1 VLGQKGKQRG
11 LLLALASWQMN
22 NSEKYDYTI
31 IGAGIVGIAIGIALL
46 EKNSKKKVAIVD
58 KELQPGV
65 HASGRNSGVLHAGFY
80 YSPDSLKAKFC
91 KVGNQELSEYCK
103 KNNLPFKNIG
113 KVVVTKDSSEIG
125 RLRDL
130 FERGLKNGI
139 NLELLPQK
147 ELDKIE
153 PSANTSQEFI
163 WSPTT
168 SIADPKLVNLSLA
181 DKFINLGG
189 VFYFDQKAKL
199 VEKNGVVELVLNS
212 KTFPTETII
221 NSSGAAA
228 AMLAKQVGV
237 GKEFVCL
244 PFLGSYWRSKQN
256 SQTPTKLIYPV
267 PNPVNPFLGVHTTNT
282 LSGDIKLGP
291 TAFPVIGKEQYK
303 LTEGFNFNELR
314 EFIVAS
320 KSMMKS
326 KSMDFRSLAFTELL
340 KQFKFKVVSNS
351 KYLSDTIK
359 LNNGWEKYP
368 AGIRAQ
374 IVNLENNSLEMDYI
388 VRSDK
393 NVVHVLN
400 AVSPGWTSA
409 LPFGRWVVENQP
421 LLS

>member
-1 VLGQKGKQRG
+1 
-11 LLLALASWQMN
+11 MN
-22 NSEKYDYTI
+22 SSEKFDFTI

-46 EKNSKKKVAIVD
+46 EKNPKKKVAIVE
-58 KELQPGV
+58 KENQPGF

-103 KNNLPFKNIG
+103 HNDLPFKNTG
-113 KVVVTKDSSEIG
+113 KVVVTKDDSELG

-130 FERGLKNGI
+130 FERGTKNGI
-139 NLELLPQK
+139 NLELLTK
-147 ELDKIE
+147 NELKKIE
-153 PSANTSQEFI
+153 PSANTMQEFI

-168 SIADPKLVNLSLA
+168 SIADPKLINLSLA
-181 DKFINLGG
+181 DKFRNLGG
-189 VFYFDQKAKL
+189 VFHFNQKANL
-199 VEKNGVVELVLNS
+199 EIKNGKIDLLLNS
-212 KTFPTETII
+212 KTFKTEIII

-228 AMLAKQVGV
+228 AYLAKQVGV

-244 PFLGSYWRSKQN
+244 PFLGSYWKTKQN
-256 SQTPTKLIYPV
+256 SQTPKRLIYPV
-267 PNPVNPFLGVHTTNT
+267 PNPINPFLGVHTTNT

-351 KYLSDTIK
+351 KYLSDAIK

-409 LPFGRWVVENQP
+409 LPFGRWVVESQP

>member
-1 VLGQKGKQRG
+1 
-11 LLLALASWQMN
+11 MN

>member
-1 VLGQKGKQRG
+1 
-11 LLLALASWQMN
+11 MN
-22 NSEKYDYTI
+22 SSERFDFTI

-46 EKNSKKKVAIVD
+46 EKDSKKRVAIVE
-58 KELQPGV
+58 KENQPGF

-91 KVGNQELSEYCK
+91 KVGNLELSEYCK
-103 KNNLPFKNIG
+103 QNDLPFKNIG
-113 KVVVTKDSSEIG
+113 KVVVTKDDSELS

-130 FERGLKNGI
+130 FERGTKNGI
-139 NLELLPQK
+139 NLELLTK
-147 ELDKIE
+147 SELKKIE
-153 PSANTSQEFI
+153 PSANTTQEFI

-181 DKFINLGG
+181 NKFRNLGG
-189 VFYFDQKAKL
+189 VFYFNQKANL
-199 VEKNGVVELVLNS
+199 EIKNGKIDLLLNS
-212 KTFPTETII
+212 KTFKTDIII

-228 AMLAKQVGV
+228 ATLAKQVGI

-244 PFLGSYWRSKQN
+244 PFLGSYWKTKQN
-256 SQTPTKLIYPV
+256 SQTPKRLIYPV

-340 KQFKFKVVSNS
+340 KQFKFKVVTNS

-388 VRSDK
+388 VRCDK

>member
-1 VLGQKGKQRG
+1 
-11 LLLALASWQMN
+11 MN
-22 NSEKYDYTI
+22 SSEKFDFTI

-46 EKNSKKKVAIVD
+46 EKNPKKKVAIVE
-58 KELQPGV
+58 KENQPGF

-91 KVGNQELSEYCK
+91 KVGNLELSEYCK
-103 KNNLPFKNIG
+103 RNDLPFKNIG
-113 KVVVTKDSSEIG
+113 KVVVTKDDSELG

-130 FERGLKNGI
+130 FERGTKNGI
-139 NLELLPQK
+139 NLELLTK
-147 ELDKIE
+147 SELKKIE
-153 PSANTSQEFI
+153 PSANTTQEFI

-168 SIADPKLVNLSLA
+168 SIADPKQVNLSLA
-181 DKFINLGG
+181 DEFRNLGG
-189 VFYFDQKAKL
+189 VFYFNQKANL
-199 VEKNGVVELVLNS
+199 EIKNGKIDLLLNS
-212 KTFPTETII
+212 KTFKTEVII

-228 AMLAKQVGV
+228 AYLAKQVGV

-244 PFLGSYWRSKQN
+244 PFLGSYWKTKQN
-256 SQTPTKLIYPV
+256 SQTPKRLIYPV

-303 LTEGFNFNELR
+303 LAGGFNFNELR

-326 KSMDFRSLAFTELL
+326 NSVDFISLAFTESL
-340 KQFKFKVVSNS
+340 KQFKFKVVSHS

>member
-1 VLGQKGKQRG
+1 
-11 LLLALASWQMN
+11 MN
-22 NSEKYDYTI
+22 SSEKFDFTI

-46 EKNSKKKVAIVD
+46 EKNPKKKVAIVE
-58 KELQPGV
+58 KENQPGF

-103 KNNLPFKNIG
+103 HNDLPFKNTG
-113 KVVVTKDSSEIG
+113 KVVVTKDDSELG

-130 FERGLKNGI
+130 FERGTKNGI
-139 NLELLPQK
+139 NLELLTK
-147 ELDKIE
+147 NELKKIE
-153 PSANTSQEFI
+153 PSANTMQEFI

-168 SIADPKLVNLSLA
+168 SIADPKLINLSLA
-181 DKFINLGG
+181 DKFRNLGG
-189 VFYFDQKAKL
+189 VFHFNQKANL
-199 VEKNGVVELVLNS
+199 EIKNGKIDLLLNS
-212 KTFPTETII
+212 KTFKTEIII

-228 AMLAKQVGV
+228 AYLAKQVGV

-244 PFLGSYWRSKQN
+244 PFLGSYWKTKQN
-256 SQTPTKLIYPV
+256 SQTPKRLIYPV
-267 PNPVNPFLGVHTTNT
+267 PNPINPFLGVHTTNT

-351 KYLSDTIK
+351 KYLSDAIK